1 MSLYEATA
9 SLFYGVR
16 LQRNG
21 RDASKLQ
28 PLGNA
33 HYDGFVENR
42 LKELGHELPDWR
54 GLLHS
59 KKPNDKAT
67 DAKVTTMLRESN
79 AMIEAATFGC
89 ELYQAGSSEQEDTVI
104 YARIK
109 DSRIATSSED
119 DHGGFGEKI
128 IEPAQLVI
136 GAEWDANLRK
146 FCDLM
151 GFPSELVKP
160 RWTLT
165 MRG

>member
-1 MSLYEATA
+1 MS
-9 SLFYGVR
+9 
-16 LQRNG
+16 
-21 RDASKLQ
+21 DASVEMDLEGLAQ
-28 PLGNA
+28 CRADVPP
-33 HYDGFVENR
+33 DGVVP
-42 LKELGHELPDWR
+42 GHAFIGAL
-54 GLLHS
+54 
-59 KKPNDKAT
+59 
-67 DAKVTTMLRESN
+67 
-79 AMIEAATFGC
+79 
-89 ELYQAGSSEQEDTVI
+89 EDDDILFPPQGV
-104 YARIK
+104 
-109 DSRIATSSED
+109 